1 VRKLTQVCG
10 DRRGAMLVMAVLMVA
25 VLGAIAVYTATSVT
39 FSWRLSKR
47 YAQRARTH
55 AALDAGLASALVRLD
70 AGEGRAFTAK
80 GELSGAPYVAVCTP
94 AEGGLCTIRVEVKP
108 AQEPG
113 VFCKVQ
119 AVPHAGLSGGF
130 RWVVVRYDE
139 GKLDEAAK

>member
-94 AEGGLCTIRVEVKP
+94 ADGGFCTVRVDVRPPQGPGMFCE
-108 AQEPG
+108 AQAAPQTDLVG
-113 VFCKVQ
+113 
-119 AVPHAGLSGGF
+119 AF